1 MHDAP
6 RALVVDEAQA
16 ARHRVAV
23 LLQLAGWR
31 VYEAV
36 GMRAALR
43 AAAPLD
49 PDLVVTEMHLRDGGG
64 TALVRELRRTGSRAR
79 FLIVTARPTARI
91 RAQASASGATC
102 LAKPVHPRD
111 LVDFLHDRPPASPAR
126 GARGM
131 AVDAVGSVVGSVVAA
146 TEADAHLLERLREM
160 YISALPLR
168 ISAIAVAAGNDD
180 AGGVADAARTLAA
193 ASGQVGLLDVASIC
207 RGIADEA
214 DRGVVAHAQVTDL
227 VMLAAGTRSR

>member
-49 PDLVVTEMHLRDGGG
+49 PHLVVTEMHLRDGSG
-64 TALVRELRRTGSRAR
+64 TALVRELRRAGSRAR

-91 RAQASASGATC
+91 RAQVSASGGTC

-131 AVDAVGSVVGSVVAA
+131 AADPVGSVAGSVAGSVVGSVVAA
-146 TEADAHLLERLREM
+146 TEADAHLLERLRTM

-168 ISAIAVAAGNDD
+168 ISAIARAAGNDD

-227 VMLAAGTRSR
+227 V